1 MENNGIIICEKQQ
14 DLRTERPGPCC
25 FGYLRVNFFPI
36 EKSAGDKVS
45 VLLLFFP
52 RENSIG
58 PWLAC
63 KLTITPQKITTIHS
77 KFTHIQP
84 DKTAVEYNVTR
95 EKKQGEYTLEDYYTQ
110 PDDRRVE
117 LIDGKFFE
125 MEAPTFVHQHLISM
139 LQYPM
144 ITYIQKKKGQCIP
157 MQSPVDVRLDC
168 DDRTMVQPDLIVI
181 CDRDKIRRWGIDGA
195 PDFVLEVLSD
205 SSKRKDCILKLQKY
219 ACAGVREYWIIDP
232 FKKTLITYDFSE
244 DFVPVIRPLK
254 GMAPLAIF
262 GGELE
267 IDLDSLAE
275 VIRDWP
281 NDGAE

>member
-1 MENNGIIICEKQQ
+1 MTLEEMKRIKEEK
-14 DLRTERPGPCC
+14 
-25 FGYLRVNFFPI
+25 GY
-36 EKSAGDKVS
+36 
-45 VLLLFFP
+45 
-52 RENSIG
+52 SIKQLSDYTG
-58 PWLAC
+58 VPLGT
-63 KLTITPQKITTIHS
+63 LQKIFSGETQSPRYTTRQALEKVLTQNKESGGLYEQALS
-77 KFTHIQP
+77 KT
-84 DKTAVEYNVTR
+84 DTMVKEVAVEYNVTR

-195 PDFVLEVLSD
+195 PDFVLEVISD

>member
-1 MENNGIIICEKQQ
+1 MTLEEMKRIKEEK
-14 DLRTERPGPCC
+14 
-25 FGYLRVNFFPI
+25 GY
-36 EKSAGDKVS
+36 
-45 VLLLFFP
+45 
-52 RENSIG
+52 SIKQLSDYTG
-58 PWLAC
+58 VPLGT
-63 KLTITPQKITTIHS
+63 LQKIFSGETQSPRYTTRQALEKVLTQNKESGGLYEQALS
-77 KFTHIQP
+77 KT
-84 DKTAVEYNVTR
+84 DTMVKEAAVEYNVTR

-195 PDFVLEVLSD
+195 PDFVLEVISD